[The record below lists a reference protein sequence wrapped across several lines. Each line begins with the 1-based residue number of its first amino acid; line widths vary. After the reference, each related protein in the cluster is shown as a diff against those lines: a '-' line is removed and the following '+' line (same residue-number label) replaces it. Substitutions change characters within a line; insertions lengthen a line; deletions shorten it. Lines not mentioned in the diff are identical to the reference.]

1 MAAIGKVSLR
11 GMNVEEFAWT
21 FLMAS
26 GIVQADAGVK
36 AVTLNGTANTV
47 ALAGDGER
55 IMGLLATFED
65 RSAVEGIKVGTVYT
79 KGGHKFM
86 VNPNATASSPDETPA
101 VGDFLVGGTATDTT
115 KGWVQKA
122 QTADLQA
129 GKTNW
134 VVVEVLD
141 SGAAVVAVS
150 A

>member
-11 GMNVEEFAWT
+11 GLNVEEFAWV

-26 GIVQADAGVK
+26 GIVAADAGVK

-55 IMGLLATFED
+55 IMGLLASFED
-65 RSAVEGIKVGTVYT
+65 RSDVEGIKVGTVYT
-79 KGGHKFM
+79 KGGHKFLL
-86 VNPNATASSPDETPA
+86 NPDATASSPDELPA
-101 VGDFLVGGTATDTT
+101 VGEFIVGGTATNGD
-115 KGWVQKA
+115 KGYVQRA
-122 QTADLQA
+122 QTADLAA

-134 VVVEVLD
+134 LVVEVI
-141 SGAAVVAVS
+141 STTAVIAVS